1 VPFFDSVDDVWQQW
15 RCSVSVFNSWM
26 NNVEAMGR
34 VPFFDSMDEVW
45 QQWRC
50 GASQK
55 IPGPL
60 VKAADG
66 VCSCPA
72 RSCCGSAGLCQ
83 DGKLVPMTETTLLA
97 YLDSLVGQLEGQ
109 AC

>member
-1 VPFFDSVDDVWQQW
+1 MVAVNWF
-15 RCSVSVFNSWM
+15 
-26 NNVEAMGR
+26 GR
-34 VPFFDSMDEVW
+34 QYSAEY
-45 QQWRC
+45 
-50 GASQK
+50 
-55 IPGPL
+55 PGL
-60 VKAADG
+60 VKD
-66 VCSCPA
+66 CPA